1 MDKVALLLA
10 STLLAFS
17 VFHLPSSRPDSIPA
31 TEPGRGDLQTQADGS
46 SGSAASG
53 ADSRQ
58 LLVGGGAL
66 QIDFAPGPLDLPRIA
81 ILNHIEAAADAVS
94 TYFGGFPVKRV
105 RVLVVPVAGGHN
117 GIHGTTW
124 GDVDGFQGFTRLR
137 VDEHTTAADLV
148 DDWVTTHELTHMAF
162 PSLPRD
168 QHWMEEGMATYI
180 EPIARVETGELKA
193 PQIWQDMVHGM
204 PNGEP
209 PPGDEGLN
217 HTHTWGRT
225 YWGGGLFCLVA
236 DVEIRRQ
243 TGNRMGLQDAMRA
256 IVAEGGTIDREWPLD
271 KALEIG
277 DRATGTH
284 VLTRQYAAWKD
295 TPTRVDLVKLWE
307 ELGVRSTADGGVEL
321 LANAP
326 LAGVREAITANP
338 KRAEK
343 TKDARRKGSV
353 PNP

>member
-1 MDKVALLLA
+1 MDKVALLLT
-10 STLLAFS
+10 SVLLVLS
-17 VFHLPSSRPDSIPA
+17 LPQSPNGQRAPIPA
-31 TEPGRGDLQTQADGS
+31 PDPAPEPRAEVQTNAGGGS
-46 SGSAASG
+46 NPATSG

-58 LLVGGGAL
+58 MQVGGGTL
-66 QIDFAPGPLDLPRIA
+66 QIDFAPGPLDLPRTA
-81 ILNHIEAAADAVS
+81 ILSHIEAAADAVS
-94 TYFGGFPVKRV
+94 TYFGGFPVKRI
-105 RVLVVPVAGGHN
+105 RMLVVPVAGGRD

-124 GDVDGFQGFTRLR
+124 GDAGGFQGFTRLR
-137 VDEHTTAADLV
+137 VDEHTTAADLD

-193 PQIWQDMVHGM
+193 QQIWSDMVHGM
-204 PNGEP
+204 PHGEP
-209 PPGDEGLN
+209 APGDEGLD

-243 TGNRMGLQDAMRA
+243 TSNRMGLQDAMRA
-256 IVAEGGTIDREWPLD
+256 IVAEGGTIDHEWPLD

-295 TPTRVDLVKLWE
+295 SPTPVDLVKLWA
-307 ELGVRSTADGGVEL
+307 ELGVRSTPGGGIEFL
-321 LANAP
+321 PNAP

-338 KRAEK
+338 KHAQAVK
-343 TKDARRKGSV
+343 PAH
-353 PNP
+353 